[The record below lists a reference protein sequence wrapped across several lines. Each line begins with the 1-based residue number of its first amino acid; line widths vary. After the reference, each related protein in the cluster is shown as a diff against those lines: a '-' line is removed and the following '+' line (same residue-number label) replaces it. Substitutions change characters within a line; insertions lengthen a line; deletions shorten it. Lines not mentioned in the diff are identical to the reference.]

1 MDVYQVKKG
10 DSLSII
16 ARDVLG
22 DMSRWPEIAK
32 LNNLVEPYTIF
43 EGAQLLLPEG
53 DVLGPIVID
62 RGVPTT
68 TTTPTPLRAA
78 GAPFQMTPQAW
89 LYLGIGALFLFLS
102 MDSKK

>member
-1 MDVYQVKKG
+1 MEIYQVKSG

-32 LNNLVEPYTIF
+32 LNNLLPPYTIYPG
-43 EGAQLLLPEG
+43 GALLLPEG

-68 TTTPTPLRAA
+68 TTTPTPRVA
-78 GAPFQMTPQAW
+78 GVPFQMTPQAW